1 METFSNVVAQINS
14 FVWGPW
20 MLALLVGTG
29 ILLTIRLKFLQFF
42 SLPYALKLAF
52 GPRNQDSHSKGDI
65 SHFQALMT
73 ALAATIGT
81 GNIVGVSTA
90 VVAGGPGAVFWMW
103 ITAIF
108 GMATKYGEAVL
119 AVKYRIVD
127 EKGEMAGGPM
137 YYIERGMGVKW
148 LAVLFAVFA
157 SVAAFGIGNIVQSN
171 SVAGAVKDIFGIS
184 PLWTGLVLAAFTA
197 LVILGGVKSIGRVSG
212 VIVPLMAVF
221 YVFCALFIVFSNL
234 DKVPAAFGEI
244 FRGAFSLQAGLGA
257 LLGTAIRFGVAR
269 GVFSNEAGLGSAP
282 IAAAAA
288 KTDHPC
294 RQALVSMTGTFLD
307 TIVVCTMTG
316 LSLVMA
322 GLHSCTE
329 AAESASLTGRS
340 FEVFLPGV
348 GSTLV
353 TVALIFFAYSTI
365 LGWSYYGE
373 KSFYYLVGQKGIFWY
388 RLAFSILVFV
398 GANIKLQM
406 AWDIA
411 DTFNGAM
418 AIPNLIALIALSG
431 IVVRETV
438 EFKGIRAQEKI
449 DEGK

>member
-1 METFSNVVAQINS
+1 
-14 FVWGPW
+14 
-20 MLALLVGTG
+20 
-29 ILLTIRLKFLQFF
+29 
-42 SLPYALKLAF
+42 
-52 GPRNQDSHSKGDI
+52 
-65 SHFQALMT
+65 
-73 ALAATIGT
+73 
-81 GNIVGVSTA
+81 
-90 VVAGGPGAVFWMW
+90 MW

-431 IVVRETV
+431 VVVRETV